1 MRTLSLKRQKSMTA
15 KERDQKARRL
25 LGISGGAYAFA
36 YFYLFVCSMINVPES
51 VAGWGF
57 VIFTM
62 VGAGSAWAYSRL
74 PGPWISPECLAELE
88 KMLEGMKEENKISGK
103 QEEEGVGSK
112 TREK

>member
-1 MRTLSLKRQKSMTA
+1 MRILSLKRQKSMTA

-62 VGAGSAWAYSRL
+62 VPAACYTPMRFRRQ
-74 PGPWISPECLAELE
+74 PW
-88 KMLEGMKEENKISGK
+88 
-103 QEEEGVGSK
+103 
-112 TREK
+112 